1 MHAQVQPA
9 EEHWLE
15 DNTSR
20 DATLVTS
27 ACHVTEL
34 AMGTQPTVGTHN
46 LNTYIVVIQ
55 DKTTESLKQR
65 SKSKLNGYFS

>member
-20 DATLVTS
+20 DATLATS
-27 ACHVTEL
+27 ACRVTAL

-46 LNTYIVVIQ
+46 LKTYIIVIQ